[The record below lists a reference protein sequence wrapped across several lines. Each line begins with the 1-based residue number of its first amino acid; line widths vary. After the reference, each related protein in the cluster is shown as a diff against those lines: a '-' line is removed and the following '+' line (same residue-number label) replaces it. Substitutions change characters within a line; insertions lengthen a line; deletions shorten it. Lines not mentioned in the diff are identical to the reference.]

1 MVYDLCFFEQQKF
14 CSFAVLNTFNATS
27 LFLYSLKNV
36 RNPEVF
42 HIYRRYR
49 NRLMRLICSRRKD
62 HKHYIF
68 HLSWNKKSQEEIT
81 QKKRTW
87 VWISIGWP
95 KINKKNQAMAKT
107 AKIMNNIAWNRTL
120 SDFLDQIFWFI

>member
-1 MVYDLCFFEQQKF
+1 MTCVFLSSKNFVVLQYLTRLMPLVSFYTLWKTSETQRFFIFTEG
-14 CSFAVLNTFNATS
+14 
-27 LFLYSLKNV
+27 
-36 RNPEVF
+36 
-42 HIYRRYR
+42 YR

-68 HLSWNKKSQEEIT
+68 HLSWNKKSREEIT

-87 VWISIGWP
+87 VWISIGWT

-120 SDFLDQIFWFI
+120 SDFLDQVFWFI